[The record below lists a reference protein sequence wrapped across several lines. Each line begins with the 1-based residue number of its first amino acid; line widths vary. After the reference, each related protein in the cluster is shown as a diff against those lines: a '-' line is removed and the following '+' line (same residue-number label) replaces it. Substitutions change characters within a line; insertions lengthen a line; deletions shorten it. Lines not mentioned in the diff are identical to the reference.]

1 MPTPKTAYIEISK
14 QQNLYKHTIL
24 KGRWSDWLCTGGGS
38 VNCMFTMLQWRSE
51 TTQHGNPRMEK
62 NRIIH

>member
-24 KGRWSDWLCTGGGS
+24 KGRWSDWLCTGDI
-38 VNCMFTMLQWRSE
+38 VEFNIKIEFE
-51 TTQHGNPRMEK
+51 NYY
-62 NRIIH
+62 